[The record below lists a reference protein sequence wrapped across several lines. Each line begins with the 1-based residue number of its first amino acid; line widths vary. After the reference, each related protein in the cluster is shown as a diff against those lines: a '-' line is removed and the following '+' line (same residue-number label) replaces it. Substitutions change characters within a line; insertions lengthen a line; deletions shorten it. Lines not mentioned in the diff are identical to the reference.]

1 MPSIICMHQL
11 TYLEIFHDRVVIPHL
26 LVDPAQVE
34 LRLDLDVVGVAKG
47 GALAD
52 QVLVHQQLATLSC
65 TRKTFLKG
73 NDDACTFF

>member
-47 GALAD
+47 GCLLYTSPSPRDRQKSRMPSSA
-52 QVLVHQQLATLSC
+52 
-65 TRKTFLKG
+65 
-73 NDDACTFF
+73 